1 VSHFETNLAGLSS
14 RQPELASILRKAQ
27 SGNIKLFTSASGNP
41 SATYEKEVSSISLH
55 SRYDPVREAR
65 QIITKQDIAGADYFI
80 LLGFGLG
87 YILDALVELD
97 GGSFNHYFIVESDL
111 AILKAA
117 FEARDLTS
125 LISLPY
131 IHFGW
136 PSSGTDLAEQWR
148 RFFDPV
154 QAQKS
159 VFITHLP
166 CAALNPVLFKSAAEL
181 IQSQTFQIFTD
192 INTLV
197 GKSETFLDNFVQN
210 VGKAALAPGVAK
222 FAKQFQNIP
231 ALIVSAGPSLDK
243 NIQELR
249 GFQDNVLILSTDT
262 ALKPLLAAG
271 IDPHFVLTGD
281 PSYENFLHLKG
292 APTKESLVVA
302 EASSF
307 PSVFNEFQGRML
319 TCTFENSS
327 LRSLSDLLGNKGSL
341 RAWGSVATIALDFAL
356 LLQCDPIIF
365 VGQDLAHVDGRVY
378 CSGIYFEDEW
388 FADVVNPLD
397 WKNKLQA
404 MRSTRHTVAVEDIFG
419 KPVESTD
426 KLTAYW
432 NWIVKVFRENPQF
445 RFINA
450 TEGGILK
457 DHVENI
463 SLKDALYRECGE
475 NLNLRNRI
483 ASAYADARQS
493 SLLYPGMDL
502 SKLLNESIAIR
513 TVLRKGLHLCES
525 DNMRSTQ
532 ELLNQLEDAKESI
545 YRAADLAPLVDCLN
559 QMGNFIFLR
568 KRNALTKQ
576 AMDPTASIELR
587 NIYAEYFASV
597 REALS
602 KIDKALLQIT
612 VALNEKGSR
621 NQDRIFQEMPEST
634 IQTGLN

>member
-1 VSHFETNLAGLSS
+1 LSHLETNLAALSS
-14 RQPELASILRKAQ
+14 RQPELSYLLRKAQ
-27 SGNIKLFTSASGNP
+27 SANITLFTSASGNP
-41 SATYEKEVSSISLH
+41 SAIYKKEDTSFSLH

-65 QIITKQDIAGADYFI
+65 QIIKKQDIAGADYFI

-97 GGSFNHYFIVESDL
+97 GGTSNHYFIVESDL

-125 LISLPY
+125 LISLPHV
-131 IHFGW
+131 HFGW
-136 PSSGTDLAEQWR
+136 HSSETDLAEQWR
-148 RFFDPV
+148 HFFDPV

-159 VFITHLP
+159 VFITYLP
-166 CAALNPVLFKSAAEL
+166 CAALNPALYKSAAEL

-197 GKSETFLDNFVQN
+197 GKSATFLDNFVKN
-210 VGKAALAPGVAK
+210 VGKAVLAPGVAK
-222 FAKQFQNIP
+222 FAKKFQNIP

-243 NIQELR
+243 NIHELR

-292 APTKESLVVA
+292 APAKESLVVA
-302 EASSF
+302 EASSY
-307 PSVFNEFQGRML
+307 PAVFDEFQGRML

-327 LRSLSDLLGNKGSL
+327 LRSLSDILGNKGSL

-356 LLQCDPIIF
+356 LLQCNPIIF
-365 VGQDLAHVDGRVY
+365 IGQDLAHVDGRIY
-378 CSGIYFEDEW
+378 CSGIYFEDAW
-388 FADVVNPLD
+388 FEGVVNPLD
-397 WKNKLQA
+397 WENKLQA
-404 MRSTRHTVAVEDIFG
+404 MRSKQRTVVVEDIFG

-432 NWIVKVFRENPQF
+432 NWIEKVIRENPQF

-463 SLKDALYRECGE
+463 SLKDALYRECRM

-483 ASAYADARQS
+483 AIAYADAKTN

-513 TVLRKGLHLCES
+513 DVLKKGLQLCES
-525 DNMRSTQ
+525 DAIRSTQ
-532 ELLNQLEDAKESI
+532 EMLSLLEAAKESI
-545 YRAADLAPLVDCLN
+545 YRASHLAPLVDCLN

-568 KRNALTKQ
+568 KRNGLTKQ
-576 AMDPTASIELR
+576 SMDPSASIEFR
-587 NIYAEYFASV
+587 NVYAEYFASV
-597 REALS
+597 GEALS
-602 KIDKALLQIT
+602 MIDKALLQIT
-612 VALNEKGSR
+612 ANLNENGSQNR
-621 NQDRIFQEMPEST
+621 DRIFQDMPEST

>member
-1 VSHFETNLAGLSS
+1 
-14 RQPELASILRKAQ
+14 
-27 SGNIKLFTSASGNP
+27 
-41 SATYEKEVSSISLH
+41 
-55 SRYDPVREAR
+55 
-65 QIITKQDIAGADYFI
+65 
-80 LLGFGLG
+80 
-87 YILDALVELD
+87 
-97 GGSFNHYFIVESDL
+97 
-111 AILKAA
+111 
-117 FEARDLTS
+117 
-125 LISLPY
+125 
-131 IHFGW
+131 
-136 PSSGTDLAEQWR
+136 
-148 RFFDPV
+148 
-154 QAQKS
+154 
-159 VFITHLP
+159 
-166 CAALNPVLFKSAAEL
+166 
-181 IQSQTFQIFTD
+181 
-192 INTLV
+192 
-197 GKSETFLDNFVQN
+197 
-210 VGKAALAPGVAK
+210 
-222 FAKQFQNIP
+222 
-231 ALIVSAGPSLDK
+231 
-243 NIQELR
+243 
-249 GFQDNVLILSTDT
+249 
-262 ALKPLLAAG
+262 
-271 IDPHFVLTGD
+271 
-281 PSYENFLHLKG
+281 
-292 APTKESLVVA
+292 
-302 EASSF
+302 
-307 PSVFNEFQGRML
+307 ML

>member
-1 VSHFETNLAGLSS
+1 LSHLENNLAALSS
-14 RQPELASILRKAQ
+14 RQPELASLLRKAQ
-27 SGNIKLFTSASGNP
+27 SGHITLFTSASGNP
-41 SATYEKEVSSISLH
+41 SATYEKEASSLSLH

-65 QIITKQDIAGADYFI
+65 QYIKKQDIAGADYFI

-87 YILDALVELD
+87 YSLDALVELD
-97 GGSFNHYFIVESDL
+97 GGSLQHYFIVESDL

-117 FEARDLTS
+117 FESRDLTS
-125 LISLPY
+125 LISLPH

-136 PSSGTDLAEQWR
+136 PSSGTDLAEQWQ

-166 CAALNPVLFKSAAEL
+166 CAALNPPLFKSAAEL
-181 IQSQTFQIFTD
+181 LQSQTFQIFTD

-197 GKSETFLDNFVQN
+197 GKSETFLDNFVKN
-210 VGKAALAPGVAK
+210 VSKAALAPGVAK
-222 FAKQFQNIP
+222 FVNKFQNVP

-262 ALKPLLAAG
+262 ALKALLAVG

-292 APTKESLVVA
+292 ATTKESLVVA
-302 EASSF
+302 EASSY
-307 PSVFNEFQGRML
+307 PSVFDEFQGRIL

-327 LRSLSDLLGNKGSL
+327 LRSLSELLGNKGSL

-356 LLQCDPIIF
+356 LLQCNPIIF
-365 VGQDLAHVDGRVY
+365 VGQDLAYTDGRFY
-378 CSGIYFEDEW
+378 CSGIYFDDEW
-388 FADVVNPLD
+388 FAGVSNPLD
-397 WKNKLQA
+397 WENKLQV
-404 MRSTRHTVAVEDIFG
+404 MRSTRRTVAVEDIFG
-419 KPVESTD
+419 KPIESTD

-457 DHVENI
+457 DHVKNV
-463 SLKDALYRECGE
+463 SLKDALYRECGK

-483 ASAYADARQS
+483 AIAYSDAQKS

-502 SKLLNESIAIR
+502 SRLLSESMAVR
-513 TVLRKGLHLCES
+513 NVLRQGLLLCES
-525 DNMRSTQ
+525 DTMRSPQ
-532 ELLNQLEDAKESI
+532 ELLKLLEDVKESI
-545 YRAADLAPLVDCLN
+545 YRAALLAPLVDCLN
-559 QMGNFIFLR
+559 QMGNFMFLR
-568 KRNALTKQ
+568 KRNALTKRL
-576 AMDPTASIELR
+576 MDPTASMELR
-587 NIYAEYFASV
+587 NVYAEYFVSV
-597 REALS
+597 RKALS

-612 VALNEKGSR
+612 ADLNDTGSR
-621 NQDRIFQEMPEST
+621 NQDCISQDRPEST
-634 IQTGLN
+634 IQTSLK